1 MCQSNPSWTPSRSQ
15 RHAVGAA
22 APIAPLPGAKVAGTI
37 LPGGA
42 AVDAATDAAGAEVAA
57 VALGSPEAFAPATG
71 SAEGSAAAEADGI
84 GATGTTD
91 SAVAIAVV
99 VTVGSGMDVGRVL
112 SSFAEDG
119 VFETAT
125 GGGSATRPIARTAK
139 IAVPAAAPITNTR
152 TRARCFVSRRTA
164 SVRRAAV
171 AGCGSVTESDGGEG
185 STLIDASAA
194 DDVAAATGDGTVL
207 ATRSGSSLTGG
218 GGGGGGADERASG
231 GGGGGGGGGA
241 DERASG
247 GGGGGGG
254 GGGNDGGGG
263 AGTSGGGAAG
273 TGGMPAAGIGRDSAR
288 DVFDAPTIVA
298 VMLGI
303 LSPKLGRPGARSADR
318 GMPESVD
325 EFMVEAG
332 ASLHPSSASASN
344 SSTVAG
350 GKAEERRVERGEKDA
365 GATEGGDTEGRML
378 DGGASLHPSSVSAS
392 SSSTVAGGIVERAR
406 MPEVGPK
413 DLRLAGSG
421 RTLGFASASEKGRT
435 VGGGASSRTG
445 ADAADASGGALI
457 GSSNGMP
464 AASSDE
470 CRATGGELTGGGEV
484 LAGAFLDDRPLRG
497 EPERFAIEPGSIPP
511 DTLEASR
518 AIRSGVYRT
527 RTPVEVYDGVYAH
540 VQEVRRG
547 R

>member
-1 MCQSNPSWTPSRSQ
+1 M
-15 RHAVGAA
+15 
-22 APIAPLPGAKVAGTI
+22 
-37 LPGGA
+37 PGGA

-57 VALGSPEAFAPATG
+57 IALGSPEAFAPATG
-71 SAEGSAAAEADGI
+71 SAEGSAAAKADGI

-112 SSFAEDG
+112 SSFAEG
-119 VFETAT
+119 GAVETAT
-125 GGGSATRPIARTAK
+125 GGGSAKRPIARTAK

-171 AGCGSVTESDGGEG
+171 AGCGSATESDGGEG
-185 STLIDASAA
+185 STLIDATAA
-194 DDVAAATGDGTVL
+194 VDVAAATGDGMVL

-218 GGGGGGADERASG
+218 GA
-231 GGGGGGGGGA
+231 GGGGGA

-350 GKAEERRVERGEKDA
+350 GKADERRVERGEKDA

-413 DLRLAGSG
+413 DLGLAGSG

-435 VGGGASSRTG
+435 VGGGASAGAG
-445 ADAADASGGALI
+445 ADATDASGGALI